1 MMNKETEG
9 ITETVCYRRAKL
21 WQIIL
26 YSLNALIGMSMYS
39 LMGLA
44 SYSASIGYG
53 IATVVVGY
61 ILTGTRIFD
70 AVTDPMLAF
79 LYDRVNT
86 RHGKIRILMSIGWVI
101 EAAAALFMFDFA
113 SSKGHGIVTFVLIYV
128 VYIIG
133 YTICNMTALTIPPLL
148 TNDPK
153 QRPQVGVWQTVF
165 NYLVPVT
172 LTIVLNVVLL
182 PKFGGTYNQQFLS
195 TAAAICVG
203 VSFIGL
209 VAVCLAV
216 GEYDVPGNFKG
227 LEKDD
232 KRLSLRDMADVLTH
246 NHPLQCYIASA
257 ASDKIAQQA
266 GSQAIVT
273 TLLYGILIGNM
284 GMATILNMISM
295 LPSILF
301 AALGARYAGKHGNKE
316 TIVTWTRI
324 CILLSAVLIA
334 FLALIN
340 TRDIAKMGPAMI
352 LYVVLTFLLN
362 GAKMCVTMG
371 DSAFLSDVVDYEMAR
386 SGKFIPAVVTG
397 TYSLID
403 KLVSS
408 FSAMI
413 ATACV
418 ALIGYTATMPQP
430 GDELTRPVFWMC
442 IFLSYGLAIIG
453 WIVTLISMRFCH
465 LDKTA
470 MRKVQEDIQE
480 RKERNRNDRKTE

>member
-1 MMNKETEG
+1 MSVMAGAETKE
-9 ITETVCYRRAKL
+9 VSYRRAKF

-26 YSLNALIGMSMYS
+26 YSMNALIGMSMYS
-39 LMGLA
+39 LIGMA

-53 IATVVVGY
+53 IATVLVGY

-79 LYDRVNT
+79 LYDRINT
-86 RHGKIRILMSIGWVI
+86 RFGKIRILMIAGWVI
-101 EAAAALFMFDFA
+101 EAGSVLFMFNFA
-113 SSKGHGIVTFVLIYV
+113 SSKGHGAGTFILIYV

-133 YTICNMTALTIPPLL
+133 YTICNMTALTIPPLM

-153 QRPQVGVWQTVF
+153 QRPKLGVWQTVF

-195 TAAAICVG
+195 AAAYICVG

-209 VAVCLAV
+209 IAVCLAV
-216 GEYDVPGNFKG
+216 REYDIPENFAG
-227 LEKDD
+227 LEKNRDHL
-232 KRLSLRDMADVLTH
+232 RLRDMFDVLKH

-266 GSQAIVT
+266 ASQAIVT
-273 TLLYGILIGNM
+273 TLMYGILIGNM
-284 GMATILNMISM
+284 GMATMLSMVSM

-301 AALGARYAGKHGNKE
+301 AAFGAKYAGKYGNKE
-316 TIVTWTRI
+316 TIVTWTKLCLVI
-324 CILLSAVLIA
+324 TAVIIVFLSVIDTRNIA
-334 FLALIN
+334 S
-340 TRDIAKMGPAMI
+340 MGPSMI
-352 LYVVLTFLLN
+352 IYVILDMLLN

-371 DSAFLSDVVDYEMAR
+371 DSAFLSDVVDYELVR

-403 KLVSS
+403 KLVSA
-408 FSAMI
+408 FSATI
-413 ATACV
+413 AAAGV
-418 ALIGYTATMPQP
+418 AMIGYTTAMPQP
-430 GDELTRPVFWMC
+430 GDALTPSVFWMC
-442 IFLSYGLAIIG
+442 IFLRYGLAVCG
-453 WIVTLISMRFCH
+453 WIVTLISMRFCE
-465 LDKTA
+465 LDKAA
-470 MRKVQEDIQE
+470 MVKVQENIQ
-480 RKERNRNDRKTE
+480 KRKTKLNDGEAA